1 MRKYQLTFPVKAI
14 FPPVSE
20 NLLSEV
26 SSGFCKAIVFPRS
39 VYGLPATMERPIV
52 RGAGCCSAVFGHYG
66 KPP

>member
-26 SSGFCKAIVFPRS
+26 SMRFCKAIVFPRS
-39 VYGLPATMERPIV
+39 VYGLPADNGTAYRAWSRML
-52 RGAGCCSAVFGHYG
+52 
-66 KPP
+66 